1 VGKKFTDMFKVELT
15 NVLELDASTVYVV
28 RGDILEK
35 VVLPKIVPL
44 LASIFKPVGNVG
56 DIVK

>member
-1 VGKKFTDMFKVELT
+1 MFKVELT